1 MQRAAFLSFNI
12 LAIFFFSVSAFAVV
26 TNVSVSGV
34 SRYTESTS
42 SSNGTSTTTKT
53 IYGGYTGAYG
63 GCASPSSSSTCDSCT
78 TMGLL
83 TTTTQFACSLTS
95 VHPNLDLVV
104 SLQVDSVAAGS
115 AYLVKMNAGT
125 AQTITAG
132 VSASPAT
139 PTANTTLTVR
149 IPWSSLCAGGDATG
163 CTGGGSQDSFSGTLE
178 VGLST
183 DNNNFTSGMSQ
194 QFQIRFHYRDGQTG
208 NAVITGCGTS
218 AAFCQFRPL
227 AGDEKVYIN
236 ELARGATGPANQSAV
251 KWQSVRVF
259 TAPSDGGVFAIP
271 LNTAAASYADLEVTD
286 KENVNTSI
294 ANNKVTGLVNE
305 QPYMFTIGSVDEA
318 TIVQDILSSTTLASN
333 SAFYTATPGK
343 VVGLLDDKCFI
354 ATAAYGSL
362 MEPHV
367 QVLRKFRNEFLL
379 TNFVGKK
386 FVETYYRYSPPL
398 AQFISEHEILKAAV
412 RILLW
417 PIVFTAEASLSL
429 HEGWKEL

>member
-12 LAIFFFSVSAFAVV
+12 LASFLFAASALATVS
-26 TNVSVSGV
+26 NVSVSGV
-34 SRYTESTS
+34 SRYTEVTS
-42 SSNGTSTTTKT
+42 SSSGTSTTTRT

-63 GCASPSSSSTCDSCT
+63 GCASPSASSTCDSCT

-83 TTTTQFACSLTS
+83 TTTTQFACSFTNI
-95 VHPNLDLVV
+95 HPNLELVV
-104 SLQVDSVAAGS
+104 SFQVDTVAAGS
-115 AYLVKMNAGT
+115 AYLVKLNAGT
-125 AQTITAG
+125 GQTITAG

-149 IPWSSLCAGGDATG
+149 IPWSSICDKGDAAG
-163 CTGGGSQDSFSGTLE
+163 CTGGGAQDSFSGTLE

-183 DNNNFTSGMSQ
+183 DNNNFTSAMSQ
-194 QFQIRFHYRDGQTG
+194 QFQIRFHYRDAQTG
-208 NAVITGCGTS
+208 NALITGCGSTN
-218 AAFCQFRPL
+218 AFCQFRPQ
-227 AGDEKVYIN
+227 AGDEKVYVN

-259 TAPSDGGVFAIP
+259 TASSDGGVFAIP
-271 LNTAAASYADLEVTD
+271 LDSANARYADLEVTD
-286 KENVNTSI
+286 KDNVNTSI

-333 SAFYTATPGK
+333 STFYTATPGR

-379 TNFVGKK
+379 TSAFGKK
-386 FVETYYRYSPPL
+386 FVETYYHYSPPL

-429 HEGWKEL
+429 YEGWKAL